1 MNGLMM
7 LLGGL
12 CMVGG
17 EEKALARE
25 VHMPPLPLELRVM
38 LEWRCLVVRISS
50 GPNCIRSRRR
60 TCCVLGRPVIS
71 AVICS
76 RYERVAPIGARSL
89 YCCPSIQSTSGIQ
102 LVVSV
107 EEDSRV
113 GEKMGGTDVGNTLI
127 TAV

>member
-1 MNGLMM
+1 MSGLMM

-12 CMVGG
+12 CVVGG
-17 EEKALARE
+17 EEKAFAKE
-25 VHMPPLPLELRVM
+25 VHMPPLPLELRVR

-50 GPNCIRSRRR
+50 GPTCIRSRRR

-89 YCCPSIQSTSGIQ
+89 CCCPSIQSTSGIQ
-102 LVVSV
+102 LAVSV
-107 EEDSRV
+107 EGDSWV
-113 GEKMGGTDVGNTLI
+113 GEKMGDPDVVNTLI